1 MTDLVIVCPP
11 ISTES
16 LNSFLALNYLYT
28 IAYHL
33 YYTKNEINDRDA
45 ALEIPL

>member
-1 MTDLVIVCPP
+1 MTDLVIVFPP

-28 IAYHL
+28 IVDHL
-33 YYTKNEINDRDA
+33 YYTKIEINDHDA
-45 ALEIPL
+45 AQEIPL